1 MGNAAAAQRTSALA
15 RVIFDSQLGTE
26 ARKLKH
32 QMMGG

>member
-1 MGNAAAAQRTSALA
+1 MGNAAGEQRTPVLAL
-15 RVIFDSQLGTE
+15 VIFDSQLGTE